1 VVALDATILNVALP
15 ILAAD
20 LEPSSTELLW
30 IVDAYGL
37 VLAGLLVAMS
47 GLGDRI
53 GRRRLLVLGLGVF
66 AAAAALA
73 ALAGSPEQLIA
84 ARVLLGAGGAMI
96 MPSTITLLRT
106 VFLDD
111 RERAIA
117 VGVWTAIAAGGFA
130 VGPVIGGA
138 LLEVLDWP
146 WVFALQV
153 PVVLVAI
160 VAVLRLVPE
169 WRSADPGPWDP
180 IGVVLSITGT
190 IALVW
195 GIKEVSKHG
204 FGDAEA
210 LGTLA
215 VGAGALTA
223 FVRRQRKLTHPLLDV
238 ALFRDRRFSTS
249 ALAVLAVFFGFGGL
263 LLLLTQFLQIVQ
275 GHGPLEAGLRLLPLA
290 LAAGIASPLTDAAV
304 RRVGAHVVV
313 GGGFAIVAATFAALY
328 GLDAGTPYAL
338 IAACLA
344 ALGVGAG
351 MASTAASAVILSSAP
366 PERAAG
372 AVAVQETAYELGGS
386 LGVAIL
392 GSIMTARYRAE
403 LDGLDALPAEARES
417 LPAAAGIAALAGG
430 DAGAVVLAAAQQAF
444 LDGLG
449 VTLVVAAAVTA
460 AIAAAAF
467 IFMPRDRGLGA
478 VPAPAEA

>member
-1 VVALDATILNVALP
+1 
-15 ILAAD
+15 
-20 LEPSSTELLW
+20 
-30 IVDAYGL
+30 
-37 VLAGLLVAMS
+37 MS

-53 GRRRLLVLGLGVF
+53 GRRRLLVMGLGVF

-84 ARVLLGAGGAMI
+84 ARVPARRRRRDDHAVDHHAPADGLPRRSRARDRGG
-96 MPSTITLLRT
+96 SLDGDRRRRLR
-106 VFLDD
+106 
-111 RERAIA
+111 
-117 VGVWTAIAAGGFA
+117 

-153 PVVLVAI
+153 PVVLAGDRRRPAAGPRVA
-160 VAVLRLVPE
+160 
-169 WRSADPGPWDP
+169 SADPGPWDP

-215 VGAGALTA
+215 LGAGALTA

-290 LAAGIASPLTDAAV
+290 LAAGIAS
-304 RRVGAHVVV
+304 R
-313 GGGFAIVAATFAALY
+313 
-328 GLDAGTPYAL
+328 
-338 IAACLA
+338 
-344 ALGVGAG
+344 
-351 MASTAASAVILSSAP
+351 
-366 PERAAG
+366 
-372 AVAVQETAYELGGS
+372 
-386 LGVAIL
+386 
-392 GSIMTARYRAE
+392 
-403 LDGLDALPAEARES
+403 
-417 LPAAAGIAALAGG
+417 
-430 DAGAVVLAAAQQAF
+430 
-444 LDGLG
+444 
-449 VTLVVAAAVTA
+449 
-460 AIAAAAF
+460 
-467 IFMPRDRGLGA
+467 
-478 VPAPAEA
+478 